1 MVHISISDGSS
12 DAAADGGAVGSFVGK
27 SVALANGGEWD
38 GTLVGAMVSTEIMV
52 GGPDKKLF
60 GSTVIVLALQRRT
73 VGVALASCMRRRLEK
88 RVHILPGVEILAK
101 AIGALENLCDG

>member
-27 SVALANGGEWD
+27 SVALANDGEWD
-38 GTLVGAMVSTEIMV
+38 GTSVGAMVSNEIMV
-52 GGPDKKLF
+52 GRQKLF

-73 VGVALASCMRRRLEK
+73 VGVALASCLRRRLEK
-88 RVHILPGVEILAK
+88 RVHLLPGAEILAK